1 MRLPC
6 DAEMTWHFSYSRSRP
21 LHRNRKKAFRTIVA
35 IGALIFLIVFTI
47 ARSFG
52 IFQDVSSPERNVKD
66 EPATF
71 ANKQSQTYRVPDGEF
86 YGLPLY
92 FVPGHLATSS
102 VHCVGNNFQ
111 EDAWYYRSCEFRH
124 LCFNATDQ
132 NYFLVP
138 SPEQEAM
145 EEALSR
151 RTNKLGSTSTTM
163 LKANVSLKTLQHG
176 FFGTTFAHP
185 PWFPSIKTPA
195 AGGYYELPSD
205 IVWVPIRTQNV
216 HIFNPGHL
224 IWDYYLPIFTLLS
237 MFGLEDS
244 KTPLV
249 VDINPFCTELKDK
262 RNGCFKRMTK
272 FLALVGTAPG
282 TIASRLQHN
291 TSFSFNASHSE
302 TICVRHAV
310 AGTGMLNDH
319 GRNKHGSLAADYAA
333 MRNVGRGPEFYR
345 FRNFMLR
352 NMGIGEAS
360 VLTAPFQIVLSLN
373 SSSNP
378 TRMYG
383 FEAQIAK
390 LQESFD
396 AADVVV
402 RPLVLADLPLKQ
414 QLQVV
419 SETAVYISVMGGSAV
434 FASFLPRGSTVVLFF
449 NDAHDWVI
457 DEETREP
464 ILPVKMDWDFFN
476 NAAYLQVHWFPVS
489 TMNTEA
495 DMKVLVSTIRN
506 GIEKRKRDAKKSP
519 ARI

>member
-1 MRLPC
+1 
-6 DAEMTWHFSYSRSRP
+6 
-21 LHRNRKKAFRTIVA
+21 
-35 IGALIFLIVFTI
+35 
-47 ARSFG
+47 
-52 IFQDVSSPERNVKD
+52 
-66 EPATF
+66 
-71 ANKQSQTYRVPDGEF
+71 
-86 YGLPLY
+86 
-92 FVPGHLATSS
+92 
-102 VHCVGNNFQ
+102 
-111 EDAWYYRSCEFRH
+111 
-124 LCFNATDQ
+124 
-132 NYFLVP
+132 
-138 SPEQEAM
+138 M

-151 RTNKLGSTSTTM
+151 RANKLGSTSTTM

-176 FFGTTFAHP
+176 FFGTVNAEP
-185 PWFPSIKTPA
+185 PWFPYIKPPPP
-195 AGGYYELPSD
+195 GGYYELPSN

-244 KTPLV
+244 KVPLV
-249 VDINPFCTELKDK
+249 VDINPFCSQLKDK

-272 FLALVGTAPG
+272 FLALLGTAPG

-302 TICVRHAV
+302 IICVRHAA

-319 GRNKHGSLAADYAA
+319 GRNKHGSLAADYTA

-352 NMGIGEAS
+352 NMGIDETS
-360 VLTAPFQIVLSLN
+360 VLTSPFQIVLSLN

-378 TRMYG
+378 TRMYS

-390 LQESFD
+390 LQQSFEP
-396 AADVVV
+396 ADVVV

-419 SETAVYISVMGGSAV
+419 TETVVYISVMGGSAV

-457 DEETREP
+457 DEETRDP

-476 NAAYLQVHWFPVS
+476 NAAYLRVHWFPVS

-506 GIEKRKRDAKKSP
+506 DIEKRKRDARRSEAKV
-519 ARI
+519 

>member
-1 MRLPC
+1 
-6 DAEMTWHFSYSRSRP
+6 MTWYFSCSWSRP
-21 LHRNRKKAFRTIVA
+21 LHRNRKKVVQKIVT
-35 IGALIFLIVFTI
+35 IGALLLLIVF
-47 ARSFG
+47 ALAKSFG
-52 IFQDVSSPERNVKD
+52 IAQDVSSQTRNINDK
-66 EPATF
+66 PAAF
-71 ANKQSQTYRVPDGEF
+71 ANKRSHAYRVPDGEF

-92 FVPGHLATSS
+92 FVPRHLTTSS

-111 EDAWYYRSCEFRH
+111 DDAWYYRSCEFRH

-138 SPEQEAM
+138 SPEQQAM

-151 RTNKLGSTSTTM
+151 WTNKHGSTSTTM

-176 FFGTTFAHP
+176 FFGTIQARP
-185 PWFPSIKTPA
+185 PWFPSIKPPP

-237 MFGLEDS
+237 MFGLDDS

-249 VDINPFCTELKDK
+249 VDINPFCTELRDE

-272 FLALVGTAPG
+272 FLALVGAAPG

-302 TICVRHAV
+302 IICVRHAV

-352 NMGIGEAS
+352 NMGIAEAS
-360 VLTAPFQIVLSLN
+360 VLTSPFQIVLSLN

-378 TRMYG
+378 TRMYS

-390 LQESFD
+390 LQQSFQT
-396 AADVVV
+396 ADVVV
-402 RPLVLADLPLKQ
+402 RPLVLAELPLKQ

-419 SETAVYISVMGGSAV
+419 TETAVYISVMGGSAV

-476 NAAYLQVHWFPVS
+476 NAAYLHVHWFPVS

-495 DMKVLVSTIRN
+495 DMKVLVSTIRHD
-506 GIEKRKRDAKKSP
+506 IERRKRDAKRS
-519 ARI
+519 AAGIVNTTVR